1 MKTKD
6 EQIIFGLQPVKEAIK
21 AGKDFER
28 LYIYK
33 GMSKENF
40 SELRILTQEHQ
51 IAFQMVP
58 VEKLNHLVQGNHQGV
73 VGIISHIT
81 YHTLENVIAEVFEKG
96 KTPFIVI
103 IDRVTDVRNLG
114 ALART
119 AECMGVDAL
128 IIPLHESAMIHAEAI
143 KTSSGALA
151 RIPLCRVENLKYA
164 VNYLK
169 ASGLAIV
176 SISEKGNRSFS
187 DVDFTGP
194 IALILGSEENG
205 INKALLRLSDEI
217 CFIPMMGNIGS
228 LNVSV
233 AGGIAMYEVVR
244 QRINKNP

>member
-1 MKTKD
+1 
-6 EQIIFGLQPVKEAIK
+6 
-21 AGKDFER
+21 
-28 LYIYK
+28 
-33 GMSKENF
+33 
-40 SELRILTQEHQ
+40 
-51 IAFQMVP
+51 
-58 VEKLNHLVQGNHQGV
+58 
-73 VGIISHIT
+73 
-81 YHTLENVIAEVFEKG
+81 
-96 KTPFIVI
+96 
-103 IDRVTDVRNLG
+103 
-114 ALART
+114 
-119 AECMGVDAL
+119 
-128 IIPLHESAMIHAEAI
+128 MIHAEAI

-205 INKALLRLSDEI
+205 INKALLRLSDVI